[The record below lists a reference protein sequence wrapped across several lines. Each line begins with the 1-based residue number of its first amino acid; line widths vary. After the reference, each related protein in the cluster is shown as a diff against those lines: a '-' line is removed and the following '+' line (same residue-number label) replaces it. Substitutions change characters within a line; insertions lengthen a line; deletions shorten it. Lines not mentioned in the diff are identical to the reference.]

1 MWFYINLQSHDVE
14 QNWPEIGDSVI
25 VLWNKETLTGKYSG
39 SHQSVIY
46 TLQFED
52 GSKIKSRRELFYL
65 QDEKLP
71 RKVQAK
77 RVSKK

>member
-39 SHQSVIY
+39 SHQSVI
-46 TLQFED
+46 
-52 GSKIKSRRELFYL
+52 
-65 QDEKLP
+65 
-71 RKVQAK
+71 
-77 RVSKK
+77 